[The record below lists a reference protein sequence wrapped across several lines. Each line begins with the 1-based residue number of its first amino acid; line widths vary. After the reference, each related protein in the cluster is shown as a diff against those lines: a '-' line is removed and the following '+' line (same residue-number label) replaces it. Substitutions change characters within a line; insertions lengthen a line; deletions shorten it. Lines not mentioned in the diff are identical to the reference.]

1 MALCAAVSPYRAT
14 RDECR
19 ALVGADRFVEVFVDT
34 PIDVCEARDT
44 KGLYAK
50 AKRGELK
57 GFTGIDDPYE
67 APASPEVRLDTVRA
81 SVEDNAR
88 AILGHLERAG
98 FVRPAG
104 TGTPA

>member
-1 MALCAAVSPYRAT
+1 VALCAAVSPYRAT

-19 ALVGADRFVEVFVDT
+19 ALVGPDRFVEVFVDT
-34 PIDVCEARDT
+34 PLEVCEARDT
-44 KGLYAK
+44 KGLYAR

-57 GFTGIDDPYE
+57 GFTGVDDPYE
-67 APASPEVRLDTVRA
+67 PPVRPEVRLDTVAR

-88 AILGHLERAG
+88 AVLDHLERAG

-104 TGTPA
+104 T

>member
-34 PIDVCEARDT
+34 PIDVCESRDS

-50 AKRGELK
+50 ARRGELK

-67 APASPEVRLDTVRA
+67 APTAPDVRLDTVNA
-81 SVEDNAR
+81 SPGDNGR
-88 AILGHLERAG
+88 VILEHLKRAG
-98 FVRPAG
+98 FVRP
-104 TGTPA
+104 